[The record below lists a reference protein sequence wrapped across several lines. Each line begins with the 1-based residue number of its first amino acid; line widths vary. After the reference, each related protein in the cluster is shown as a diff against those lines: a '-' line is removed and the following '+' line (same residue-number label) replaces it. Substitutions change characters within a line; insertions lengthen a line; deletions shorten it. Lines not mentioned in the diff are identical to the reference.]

1 MEVARL
7 IFHVNC
13 ENVVRVNL
21 LNEQSE
27 ASVHWTYNLLCE
39 FTDRWFSVMCGYV
52 DESLDKSDLGT
63 HW

>member
-7 IFHVNC
+7 IFDVTY

-21 LNEQSE
+21 LNERSE

-39 FTDRWFSVMCGYV
+39 FTDRWFSDMRDSV